1 MTLHWLGSARGQ
13 GGTRHAG
20 QGSQARGQRAGA
32 TCRTDAACSL
42 RPEALADGAWHS
54 DLPAAPGNEPAERAA
69 LSRPGGRGGVCTPG
83 AGPSPSLKAIP
94 GLGRDGSRGGF
105 CLCLLLGGF
114 VSHGR

>member
-54 DLPAAPGNEPAERAA
+54 DVPAAPGKEPAERAA
-69 LSRPGGRGGVCTPG
+69 LSRPG